1 MIKYPKIETL
11 FERDKKTFKV
21 TDKIRLPEFEMIN
34 NWLITEK
41 IDGTNVRVIYSP
53 SDYDKKL
60 EMYKEER
67 VIFKGRTDN
76 AQMPTFLLEKLQD
89 IFTVEKFKK
98 VIGDGQEPEKGVC
111 LYGEGY
117 GAKIQKGGGDY
128 NPGNSF
134 RLFDVWIDD
143 WWLEWDKVCEIAEI
157 MGVKTAPVFGFGLSL
172 EESIGFIKKPI
183 EKPLISEPVKSKV
196 AKEESDKDKQIEGI
210 VARAYPTMLFRNGIP
225 IKWKLKYSDY

>member
-11 FERDKKTFKV
+11 FERDKETFKV

-41 IDGTNVRVIYSP
+41 IDGTNVRVVYSP

-89 IFTVEKFKK
+89 IFTVGKFKK
-98 VIGDGQEPEKGVC
+98 VIGEGQEPEQGIC

-134 RLFDVWIDD
+134 RLFDVWIDG
-143 WWLEWDKVCEIAEI
+143 WWLEWDKVCEIAEM
-157 MGVKTAPVFGFGLSL
+157 MGIKTVPSYISNAR
-172 EESIGFIKKPI
+172 I
-183 EKPLISEPVKSKV
+183 EDAVSFLKETKVSSKV
-196 AKEESDKDKQIEGI
+196 AFQDNNKQDKQIEGI
-210 VARAYPTMLFRNGIP
+210 VARAYPTVLFRKGIP